1 MKKSLKPVNN
11 QQNPGLAKLPSSVRN
26 KMGYM
31 KKGGMVKGYKNGGAV
46 IITLN
51 VLTANET
58 ISCCL
63 AATPIM
69 CYGPHSPTHIRVR
82 WLHNS

>member
-11 QQNPGLAKLPSSVRN
+11 EQNPGLAKLPSSVRN

-46 IITLN
+46 ITKTN
-51 VLTANET
+51 QK
-58 ISCCL
+58 
-63 AATPIM
+63 
-69 CYGPHSPTHIRVR
+69 PHMG
-82 WLHNS
+82 